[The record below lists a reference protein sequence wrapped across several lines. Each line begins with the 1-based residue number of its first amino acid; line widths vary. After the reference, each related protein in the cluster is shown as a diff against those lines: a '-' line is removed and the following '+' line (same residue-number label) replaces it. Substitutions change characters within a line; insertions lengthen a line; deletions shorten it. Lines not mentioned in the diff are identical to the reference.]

1 MRGSTPIVFF
11 CFLLVSITGNFL
23 NSAVA
28 GGPPVEFDVPAML
41 SAREIVAP
49 DTAPVSPYKTIEIV
63 VPVTS
68 EIRAADRKHI
78 NEFRFDIS
86 WNRKIFPVVDYGP
99 KSQTTSNI
107 EGLIAVEQS
116 VDSGGSISLNANSEK
131 LEVLSLSGKGD
142 LSNRKNQRKSFK
154 EIPDHQTLVASGTI
168 KRGTGAFF
176 RFHPSR
182 TETLEGGRDV
192 VIAYRVARDW
202 QGGVLRVECRATG
215 ERKVFGSLTEPI
227 DVSEAF
233 IVPLHLDGD
242 QQSLSAALDFV
253 RAEINLQRTW
263 RSSQTVARPRKQNHS
278 AFRWPLME
286 SAVEGFS
293 LAAFSHN
300 SVPSSKTSLPGQ
312 LPDQWVHRLI
322 QSGDDRYLARY
333 QSVLPSSVQDS
344 AAVFVSARQK
354 LVELSK

>member
-1 MRGSTPIVFF
+1 MRGPVYFALF
-11 CFLLVSITGNFL
+11 FLLTI
-23 NSAVA
+23 SAVSSSVSTAFA
-28 GGPPVEFDVPAML
+28 GDPPVEFDVPAML
-41 SAREIVAP
+41 SAREVVAP
-49 DTAPVSPYKTIEIV
+49 NAAPVSPYKTIEIV

-68 EIRAADRKHI
+68 EIRAGDRKHI
-78 NEFRFDIS
+78 KEFRFDIS

-99 KSQTTSNI
+99 KSQTTSHI

-116 VDSGGSISLNANSEK
+116 HDSGGGISLNANSAK

-142 LSNRKNQRKSFK
+142 FSNRKNQRRSFQ

-182 TETLEGGRDV
+182 TEILEGGRDV
-192 VIAYRVARDW
+192 VIAYRVGRDW

-227 DVSEAF
+227 DVAEAF
-233 IVPLHLDGD
+233 VVPLYMDGD
-242 QQSLSAALDFV
+242 QQSLSAATDFV
-253 RAEINLQRTW
+253 RAEINLKRTW
-263 RSSQTVARPRKQNHS
+263 GSSQTVARPSKQSHS
-278 AFRWPLME
+278 AFRWPVME

-293 LAAFSHN
+293 LAGFSHN
-300 SVPSSKTSLPGQ
+300 SEPHSQPKASSQ

-333 QSVLPSSVQDS
+333 QSVLPNSVQTA
-344 AAVFVSARQK
+344 AAVFVSARQR
-354 LVELSK
+354 LVDLSK